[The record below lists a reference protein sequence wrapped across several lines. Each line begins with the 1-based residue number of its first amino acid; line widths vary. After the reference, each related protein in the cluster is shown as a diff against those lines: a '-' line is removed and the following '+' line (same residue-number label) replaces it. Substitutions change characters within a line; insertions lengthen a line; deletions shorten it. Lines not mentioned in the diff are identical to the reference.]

1 VTKFFSFILAM
12 VLAFS
17 NLNAEAAK
25 RLGGGKSLG
34 QQSGNVTQREAIKPA
49 APVTPAAPSQVAA
62 PAKPAAPVAA
72 PAPAPAPAKRPWGAM
87 LGGLAAG
94 LGLAWLAHSLGM
106 GEAFGNLMMFALLA
120 MVAVAVIG
128 YFLRSRNSGA
138 GHSNSNP
145 GDLAYQGA
153 GQTPDS
159 PATMRQYN
167 PEKVGNDASAR
178 PWEAQG
184 THFDATP
191 EANSHA
197 GGSMIGS
204 AIGASIGGSAPLA
217 EAESTPSSA
226 LQGSQSWGVPAGFDS
241 VNFIEAAKRNFITLQ
256 DAWDR
261 ADMGSLRAMMTD
273 GMLLEIKTQLAERE
287 ANFPGQPNKTEVVK
301 LDAQLL
307 GIEEL
312 AEVYMASVEFNG
324 VIREEAD
331 AAPSPFREV
340 WNMTKPKNGNSGWL
354 VAGVQ
359 ALQ

>member
-1 VTKFFSFILAM
+1 VNKFLSIALTL
-12 VLAFS
+12 VLTLGA
-17 NLNAEAAK
+17 LNAEAAR
-25 RLGGGKSLG
+25 RLGGGKSMG
-34 QQSGNVTQREAIKPA
+34 QQSGNVTQREAVKPA
-49 APVTPAAPSQVAA
+49 APAAPAAPSQAAA
-62 PAKPAAPVAA
+62 PAKPAAPAA
-72 PAPAPAPAKRPWGAM
+72 APAPAPAKRPWGAM

-106 GEAFGNLMMFALLA
+106 GEAFGNMLMFALLA
-120 MVAVAVIG
+120 LVAVGVIG
-128 YFLRSRNSGA
+128 YFLRSRKGTTNNNDG
-138 GHSNSNP
+138 
-145 GDLAYQGA
+145 LAYQGA
-153 GQTPDS
+153 GQSAES
-159 PATMRQYN
+159 PVTLRQYN

-178 PWEAQG
+178 PWEG
-184 THFDATP
+184 NHSSFDSTP
-191 EANSHA
+191 EANA
-197 GGSMIGS
+197 QTGGTMIGS
-204 AIGASIGGSAPLA
+204 AIGGSVPN
-217 EAESTPSSA
+217 A
-226 LQGSQSWGVPAGFDS
+226 LQGSQSWGVPAGFDTDS
-241 VNFIEAAKRNFITLQ
+241 FVAAAKRNFITLQ

-273 GMLLEIKTQLAERE
+273 SMLSEIKSQLAERE

-312 AEVYMASVEFNG
+312 PDVYMASVEFNG

-340 WNMTKPKNGNSGWL
+340 WNMTKPKNGDSGWL